1 MTKRE
6 FLRAAGLV
14 IAPRILPP
22 WALAAAQEKRKNSAG
37 RHIIIVTFGGGC
49 RYAETFT
56 PDGLVNIPRLAA
68 LRPQG
73 YFFKNCANTGILS
86 HFNATSSIITG
97 NWHWVNDFGAEYAQ
111 SPTLFETYRKATGSG
126 PLTTWVVAS
135 NKGFARIGAS
145 SSTALGLPYGAAH
158 AAAGGSAHSR

>member
-6 FLRAAGLV
+6 FLRAAGLT

-22 WALAAAQEKRKNSAG
+22 WVLAKYPLAAAQEKRKSRSG
-37 RHIIIVTFGGGC
+37 HRVIFVTFGGGC

-56 PDGLVNIPRLAA
+56 PEGLVNIPRLAA

-73 YFFKNCANTGILS
+73 YFFKNCVNTGILS

-97 NWHWVNDFGAEYAQ
+97 NWQWVNDFGSEYAQ
-111 SPTLFETYRKATGSG
+111 SPTIFESYRKATGSS
-126 PLTTWVVAS
+126 PMDTWVVAS
-135 NKGFARIGAS
+135 NKG
-145 SSTALGLPYGAAH
+145 
-158 AAAGGSAHSR
+158 